1 MFIIYKENTRE
12 SIACFFFLFK
22 CALHTEPVLSSLA
35 LLSNYTNA
43 LRDFD
48 PYSRAIN
55 IKIHTVT
62 KAKGKIISMCI
73 MIV

>member
-12 SIACFFFLFK
+12 SIACFFLFK
-22 CALHTEPVLSSLA
+22 CALHTEPVFLSLA